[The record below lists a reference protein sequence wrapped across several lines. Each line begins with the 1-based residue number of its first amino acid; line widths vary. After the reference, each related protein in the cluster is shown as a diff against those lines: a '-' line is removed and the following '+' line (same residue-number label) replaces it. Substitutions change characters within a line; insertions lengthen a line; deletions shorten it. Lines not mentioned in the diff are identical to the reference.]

1 MLWLIYALAA
11 AVIWGINYAVSGRLL
26 DKGLS
31 PQGLFFIDLIFG
43 AAAVGAVITLTGKWP
58 ATVAQVRG
66 LSAADFAWLLVAVGA
81 ATAAGL
87 LIFLSIG
94 AKNATLASL
103 IEVTYPIF
111 TAFFAWILF
120 RQATLNAATVIGAVF
135 IFLGVLMVAQA
146 NTGR

>member
-26 DKGLS
+26 ERGVS
-31 PQGLFFIDLIFG
+31 PQALFFVDLVFG
-43 AAAVGAVITLTGKWP
+43 AAAVGAVITLTGRWS

-66 LSAADFAWLLVAVGA
+66 LSAGDFAWLLVAVA
-81 ATAAGL
+81 ASTAAGL

-103 IEVTYPIF
+103 IEVTYPLF
-111 TAFFAWILF
+111 TAFFAWVLF
-120 RQATLNAATVIGAVF
+120 RQATLNTDTVVGALL
-135 IFLGVLMVAQA
+135 IFVGVVVVARGNA
-146 NTGR
+146 LP